1 MEFREKGKTLLSSIF
16 SKEKN
21 VTVIE
26 KNVFENC
33 QNDEELYLK
42 LMHEVS
48 TLFLNKTMKLPQIL
62 KAIKENKLLWNN
74 DFFETYRKSLI
85 EQDNFIISPFEIDEG
100 VLECNKC
107 NSKKTFSYTKQTR
120 AGDES
125 TTVFA
130 VCANCGAKWKI

>member
-1 MEFREKGKTLLSSIF
+1 MDFREKGKMLLSSIF
-16 SKEKN
+16 SKKKN
-21 VTVIE
+21 VSVIE
-26 KNVFENC
+26 RHIFDNC
-33 QNDEELYLK
+33 NNDEETYLK

-48 TLFLNKTMKLPQIL
+48 TLFLDGEMKLPQIL
-62 KAIKENKLLWNN
+62 KAIKENNLLWNN
-74 DFFETYRKSLI
+74 NFFETFKQSLI

-130 VCANCGAKWKI
+130 VCANCKAKWKI